1 MWLNLKNWSFF
12 CQLICIKMPIITRSK
27 TAQQMTSIKLD
38 LSKMPK
44 KPVSA
49 PFVIAKSTEQQLADA
64 LVENEKFRETVNA
77 QKDEIEVLKK
87 ELANQMKH
95 ARMDLQGFG
104 EALAMIDVL
113 MKENDTLKAK

>member
-1 MWLNLKNWSFF
+1 MAS
-12 CQLICIKMPIITRSK
+12 Q
-27 TAQQMTSIKLD
+27 LD

-44 KPVSA
+44 KAMSA

-64 LVENEKFRETVNA
+64 LAENTKFRETVNA
-77 QKDEIEVLKK
+77 QKDEIEALKN

-113 MKENDTLKAK
+113 MKEIDTLKAK